1 MAITF
6 LPPDLEYPCSV
17 TVGVVAGASDIE
29 QVAES
34 FRGQVNIR
42 PIPESS
48 SALGYDVVFRQS
60 ENRQEVEIL
69 LPRGDAWSDEHRIL
83 VSVAASSFPALDS
96 VAYAVLSPAFAP
108 GVVGIDWY
116 DHCTIL
122 RSGRR
127 GVLVMAESGD
137 AIADTLRLAESILVK
152 EGGVRPSMAMA
163 AAAVFA
169 PYGSGLLES
178 VRQLSRA
185 AETLA
190 PDALWLVAA
199 PIILG
204 DTPACAVLAVFPE

>member
-6 LPPDLEYPCSV
+6 LPPDLEYQPCV

-34 FRGQVNIR
+34 FQGHVNIR
-42 PIPESS
+42 SIPESS

-69 LPRGDAWSDEHRIL
+69 LPRGDAWSDEHRML

-96 VAYAVLSPAFAP
+96 VAYAVLSPAFTP
-108 GVVGIDWY
+108 GVVGIDWD

-152 EGGVRPSMAMA
+152 EGSVRASGVV
-163 AAAVFA
+163 AAVFA
-169 PYGSGLLES
+169 PHGSGLLES
-178 VRQLSRA
+178 VRKLGRA

-190 PDALWLVAA
+190 PDAWWLVAE